1 MKLTDFRYE
10 IEGLNIPDAPLK
22 KRDSAKLMVLNRAD
36 QTIEHRSFSD
46 IHEYLNEGDV
56 LVYNN
61 TKVFPARLNGKKE
74 KTEATSPE
82 VQDIEP
88 EDIILDDELDEDS
101 TSNVD
106 IEDDLLEEEEDDSN
120 PMEVIADVPKEE
132 DES

>member
-22 KRDSAKLMVLNRAD
+22 ERDSAKLMVLNRAE

-74 KTEATSPE
+74 KTEA
-82 VQDIEP
+82 
-88 EDIILDDELDEDS
+88 
-101 TSNVD
+101 
-106 IEDDLLEEEEDDSN
+106 
-120 PMEVIADVPKEE
+120 
-132 DES
+132 